1 MVSGNRTVAV
11 FPLGTV
17 LFPGMP
23 LPLHIFEPRYRMM
36 MEEVL
41 QGLPL
46 AVFSIEEGQ
55 EALGR
60 LARPA
65 AVGTLVTLDQVER
78 MQDGRMN
85 LLVTGTQRL
94 RWDRAVSEDP
104 FWKADLDPW
113 PDEDEGQA
121 TVEKADLSLTL
132 RTELSDYLSLLQI
145 KTRVELPE
153 EPDLLCHLCIQ
164 NSGLPLPDRQAFL
177 EIPTLVARMQKTI
190 NLMRRKNLLIR
201 SSPGPGLQQG
211 ESLN

>member
-60 LARPA
+60 
-65 AVGTLVTLDQVER
+65 
-78 MQDGRMN
+78 
-85 LLVTGTQRL
+85 
-94 RWDRAVSEDP
+94 
-104 FWKADLDPW
+104 
-113 PDEDEGQA
+113 
-121 TVEKADLSLTL
+121 
-132 RTELSDYLSLLQI
+132 
-145 KTRVELPE
+145 
-153 EPDLLCHLCIQ
+153 
-164 NSGLPLPDRQAFL
+164 
-177 EIPTLVARMQKTI
+177 
-190 NLMRRKNLLIR
+190 
-201 SSPGPGLQQG
+201 
-211 ESLN
+211 